1 MSTPYGT
8 PNSREGATGPR
19 PTYSQDWRSYNLA
32 QTREKEM
39 VATLLRDLC
48 GAIESPVQRRGR
60 PRIPLADGVFVACM
74 KVYGGASGRRTMTD
88 MREYEAQ
95 GLIDRAPH
103 YNRVFEHLENPA
115 LTPIL
120 KAMIE
125 ESARPLREIE
135 TDFAVDSSGFSSSV
149 YRRWFDAKYGR
160 ERTSGEY
167 VKAHVMVGVTTNIVT
182 SVEVTP
188 ASISDYQI
196 FSPLVESTAARFD
209 IARISAD
216 KAYSGRSNLAAVD
229 SIGALPFIPFR
240 SNAKPTGASLWKRTY
255 DFFQDNKEEFYRHYH
270 KRSNVETTFSMIK
283 AKFGARVRSKSPI
296 AQTNEVLC
304 KVLCHNLCCLV
315 SAFYELG
322 IAPEFWGT
330 GTHALNYKQGD
341 MWYRNLPARTPWSGP
356 RKNGK
361 RLGGPSVPA

>member
-1 MSTPYGT
+1 MI
-8 PNSREGATGPR
+8 A
-19 PTYSQDWRSYNLA
+19 A
-32 QTREKEM
+32 
-39 VATLLRDLC
+39 LLRDLC

-60 PRIPLADGVFVACM
+60 PRIPLADAVFAACM

-88 MREYEAQ
+88 MRDYEAR

-103 YNRVFEHLENPA
+103 YNRVFEYLENPT

-125 ESARPLREIE
+125 ESARPLREVE
-135 TDFAVDSSGFSSSV
+135 TEFAVDSSGFSNSV
-149 YRRWFDAKYGR
+149 YKRWFDAKYGR
-160 ERTSGEY
+160 ERTSGGY

-196 FSPLVESTAARFD
+196 FSPLVKSTAARFD

-229 SIGALPFIPFR
+229 SIGAIPFIPFR
-240 SNAKPTGASLWKRTY
+240 SNAKPTGSSLWKRTY
-255 DFFQDNKEEFYRHYH
+255 DFFHDNQEEFYRHYH
-270 KRSNVETTFSMIK
+270 RRSNVETAFHMIK
-283 AKFGARVRSKSPI
+283 AKFGARVRSKSTV

-322 IAPEFWGT
+322 IVPEFWQSGT
-330 GTHALNYKQGD
+330 SALTEERPAA
-341 MWYRNLPARTPWSGP
+341 WFRNLPPRMPWIHG
-356 RKNGK
+356 RGK
-361 RLGGPSVPA
+361 GISA